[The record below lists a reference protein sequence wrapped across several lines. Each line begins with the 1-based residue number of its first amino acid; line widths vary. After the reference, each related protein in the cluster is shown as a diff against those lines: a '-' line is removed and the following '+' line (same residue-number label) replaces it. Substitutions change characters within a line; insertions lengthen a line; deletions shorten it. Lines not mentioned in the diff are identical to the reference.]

1 MNASAIRGARGL
13 LAART
18 KSAVFA
24 SFRLRG
30 LTLAAAFPLIATA
43 EAPAESAL
51 KLAPVQVQASP
62 LGQTTDELVH
72 PVDVLSDADLQR
84 RQRGTIGD
92 VLADRP
98 GVSNA
103 NFGPGVGRP
112 VIRGQGGG
120 RVQVLENGIGSM
132 DASTISADHAVAS
145 DPLNADQ
152 VEIIKGPA
160 TLIYGGGAS
169 AGVVNIV
176 DDRLPDTV
184 TPGLQLRGDLSY
196 GDNADERNGALK
208 ARYGTGPLQ
217 FGAQYA
223 RRKAGDFDI
232 PGFAERQTEGGDGHD
247 HDDHDHEHEEPQFDT
262 LANSR
267 LEAESYGA
275 SVAWAGERGML
286 GAALSRFETN
296 YGIPGH
302 AHAHDHGAGEEEA
315 HSHEGIRIDLEQT
328 RLDLRGILN
337 APLPGFEKLEARAG
351 INDYEHRE
359 VSAEGEVHTT
369 FKVREFDGRVQLKH
383 RPLSG
388 WTGVAG
394 LHLGNRDFEAIG
406 AEAFV
411 PPVQTQ
417 GLGLFL
423 VENREIGPHLL
434 ELGARVDRSS
444 HEPDTALPDLD
455 YTPLSLSAGINFL
468 LAEHL
473 HLRLNAQRAQRAPSA
488 EELYANGPHLAT
500 LSYERGNLGLDKE
513 TANNLDIS
521 LSRDQG
527 RWTWDFGVFYNRIND
542 YIALREVD
550 SDGDGEADRVDE
562 SGALQVDGELLL
574 VDYVQQDATFYG
586 AEVSAG
592 YKLVVS
598 GPFRLSL
605 KAFGDTVRGKLKDD
619 GSNLP
624 RITPTRLGI
633 GAEASYGPFDGSL
646 RYMRS
651 QEQDRTAA
659 LETPTPG
666 YDLLSADLAYTLESG
681 STSTTFY
688 LQGRNLLDEK
698 MRLSTSFL
706 KDVAPLPGRS
716 LFAGMRIDFR
726 PPV

>member
-1 MNASAIRGARGL
+1 
-13 LAART
+13 
-18 KSAVFA
+18 V
-24 SFRLRG
+24 SFKLRG
-30 LTLAAAFPLIATA
+30 LALAAAAFPLIAA
-43 EAPAESAL
+43 AESPEATVE
-51 KLAPVQVQASP
+51 LAPVQVQASP
-62 LGQTTDELVH
+62 LGQTADELVH
-72 PVDVLSDADLQR
+72 PVDVLSGAELQR

-112 VIRGQGGG
+112 VLRGQGGG

-152 VEIIKGPA
+152 VEVIKGPA

-184 TPGLQLRGDLSY
+184 TPGLQLRSDLSY
-196 GDNADERNGALK
+196 GDNGDERNGALK
-208 ARYGTGPLQ
+208 ARYGTSALQ
-217 FGAQYA
+217 LGAQYA
-223 RRKAGDFDI
+223 RRKANDFSI
-232 PGFAERQTEGGDGHD
+232 PGFAERQTEGEDG
-247 HDDHDHEHEEPQFDT
+247 HEHEGEEPAFGT
-262 LANSR
+262 LANSS
-267 LEAESYGA
+267 LDTESYGA
-275 SVAWAGERGML
+275 SAAWAGERGMF
-286 GAALSRFETN
+286 GAALSRYETN

-302 AHAHDHGAGEEEA
+302 AHEHEHEEGEGEEA

-328 RLDLRGILN
+328 RLDLRGVLN
-337 APLPGFEKLEARAG
+337 SPLPGFEKLEARAG
-351 INDYEHRE
+351 VNDYEHRE
-359 VSAEGEVHTT
+359 VSSEGEVHTT
-369 FKVREFDGRVQLKH
+369 FKVREFDSRVQLRH
-383 RPLSG
+383 RPLAG

-406 AEAFV
+406 EEAFV
-411 PPVQTQ
+411 PPVETQ
-417 GLGLFL
+417 GLGLFV

-444 HEPDTALPDLD
+444 HEPDGGLADRD

-468 LAEHL
+468 VAEHL
-473 HLRLNAQRAQRAPSA
+473 HLRFNAQRAQRAPSA
-488 EELYANGPHLAT
+488 EELYAGGPHLAT
-500 LSYERGNLGLDKE
+500 LAYERGNLDLGKE
-513 TANNLDIS
+513 TANNLDLS

-527 RWTWDFGVFYNRIND
+527 RWTWELGAFYNRIND
-542 YIALREVD
+542 YIFLREVD
-550 SDGDGEADRVDE
+550 GDGDGEADRVDE
-562 SGALQVDGELLL
+562 TGTVQADGELLL
-574 VDYVQQDATFYG
+574 VDYRQQDAEFYG
-586 AEVSAG
+586 AEASAG
-592 YKLVVS
+592 YKLIVD
-598 GPFRLSL
+598 GPFKLNL
-605 KAFGDTVRGKLKDD
+605 KAFGDTVRGQLKDD
-619 GSNLP
+619 GGNLP

-633 GAEASYGPFDGSL
+633 GAEGSYGPFDGSL

-651 QEQDRTAA
+651 QKQDRTAA

-698 MRLSTSFL
+698 IRLSTSFL

-716 LFAGMRIDFR
+716 LFAGVRVDFQ
-726 PPV
+726 PPL

>member
-1 MNASAIRGARGL
+1 MNASAVRGARGL
-13 LAART
+13 PAPRR
-18 KSAVFA
+18 KSLVLE
-24 SFRLRG
+24 SFQLRG
-30 LTLAAAFPLIATA
+30 LTLAAAAFPLIATA
-43 EAPAESAL
+43 EAPAESAVQ
-51 KLAPVQVQASP
+51 LAPVQVQASP

-72 PVDVLSDADLQR
+72 PVDVLSGADLQR

-112 VIRGQGGG
+112 AIRGQGGG
-120 RVQVLENGIGSM
+120 RVQVLENGISSM

-145 DPLNADQ
+145 DPLNAEQ

-176 DDRLPDTV
+176 DDRLPDRV

-196 GDNADERNGALK
+196 GDNADERNGTLK
-208 ARYGTGPLQ
+208 ARYGTGSLQ
-217 FGAQYA
+217 FGTQYA

-232 PGFAERQTEGGDGHD
+232 PGFAERQVEGGGEH
-247 HDDHDHEHEEPQFDT
+247 DHDHEHDHEEPQFNT

-267 LEAESYGA
+267 LETESYGA

-302 AHAHDHGAGEEEA
+302 AHDHDHGEGTEEA

-337 APLPGFEKLEARAG
+337 APLSGFEKLEARAG

-369 FKVREFDGRVQLKH
+369 FKVREFDSRVQLKH
-383 RPLSG
+383 KPVAG

-411 PPVQTQ
+411 PPVKTQ

-434 ELGARVDRSS
+434 ELGARVDHTR
-444 HEPDTALPDLD
+444 HDPDGGLAERD

-468 LAEHL
+468 VAEHL

-488 EELYANGPHLAT
+488 EELYADGPHLAT

-513 TANNLDIS
+513 TAHNLDIS

-550 SDGDGEADRVDE
+550 GNGDGEADRVDE
-562 SGALQVDGELLL
+562 SGALQPDGELLL
-574 VDYVQQDATFYG
+574 VDYVQQDAEFYG
-586 AEVSAG
+586 AEASMG
-592 YKLVVS
+592 YKLIVS
-598 GPFRLSL
+598 GPFRLGL

-651 QEQDRTAA
+651 QEQNRTAA

-666 YDLLSADLAYTLESG
+666 YDLLSADLTYTLESG
-681 STSTTFY
+681 GTSTTFY

-716 LFAGMRIDFR
+716 LFAGVRVDFR